1 MKKTFCFMFQHAA
14 STELKQWT
22 EAGSRGGYMNIVK
35 VLASSKSGLM
45 PDDRGP
51 QGSTKK
57 KKQSSAQT
65 EKHDKFKFQSESNYT
80 FLKTGLQPYFI
91 GYSLLIL
98 PRWEQKTV

>member
-57 KKQSSAQT
+57 KKNSPVPKLRSMTSSNFRV
-65 EKHDKFKFQSESNYT
+65 KVHS
-80 FLKTGLQPYFI
+80 
-91 GYSLLIL
+91 
-98 PRWEQKTV
+98 